1 MESKVPL
8 SNHIHTFKPEKR
20 VIIYLRHG
28 RDKRTKYKYDEKLT
42 PEGKDKSRELAEN
55 LIRKYGIP
63 DAIYCSPFYRTRQT
77 RRQMLKVISKHT
89 NRKIINI
96 TDPRL
101 ARFFTKNQT
110 RNPDI
115 RSDTRKK
122 RVPIFETWSEFKM
135 RVRDQVREMERKT
148 KYKVIWCIGHTLIIK
163 QVAKIKH
170 IDRPDYIE
178 YLDTIILE
186 MDTSD

>member
-1 MESKVPL
+1 MDSKVPL
-8 SNHIHTFKPEKR
+8 SNRGPTPDPEKR

-28 RDKRTKYKYDEKLT
+28 RDKRGKYKYDEKLT
-42 PEGKDKSRELAEN
+42 SEGKYKSRELAGD

-77 RRQMLKVISKHT
+77 RRQMFKVISNHT
-89 NRKIINI
+89 DRRIVNI

-101 ARFFTKNQT
+101 ARFFTKKQT

-115 RSDTRKK
+115 RRDTREK
-122 RVPIFETWSEFKM
+122 RVPISETWEEFKR
-135 RVRDQVREMERKT
+135 RVRDQVNEMESKAN
-148 KYKVIWCIGHTLIIK
+148 YKVIWCIGHTLIIK

-186 MDTSD
+186 MDTS